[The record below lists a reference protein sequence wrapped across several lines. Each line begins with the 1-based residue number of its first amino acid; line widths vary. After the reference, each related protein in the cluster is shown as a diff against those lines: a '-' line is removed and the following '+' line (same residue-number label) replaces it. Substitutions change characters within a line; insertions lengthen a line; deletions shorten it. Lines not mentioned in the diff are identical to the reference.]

1 MLYWQ
6 KMALFNKPDISYEV
20 TLILYYFSGY
30 NNGHHHNGYYKTHSS
45 TGYPIRQPGYPM
57 APPQEPYPDYEEL
70 GKGDGACAVPRKA
83 LLALYCLVAS
93 IATAMMIG
101 LVVLAPARKALED
114 AGILEKA

>member
-1 MLYWQ
+1 
-6 KMALFNKPDISYEV
+6 
-20 TLILYYFSGY
+20 
-30 NNGHHHNGYYKTHSS
+30 
-45 TGYPIRQPGYPM
+45 
-57 APPQEPYPDYEEL
+57 L